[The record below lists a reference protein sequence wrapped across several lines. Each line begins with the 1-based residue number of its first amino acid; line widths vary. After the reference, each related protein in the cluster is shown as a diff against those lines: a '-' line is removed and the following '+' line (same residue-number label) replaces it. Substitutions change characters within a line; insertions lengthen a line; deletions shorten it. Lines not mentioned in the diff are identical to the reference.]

1 MSTFTAVVD
10 RSITEY
16 ASSSKCLIYLDPLL
30 MERHGL
36 AVGELIRIRTQRG
49 RSVLARLAE
58 PLAQDQGAGIVRL
71 DRFLRQATKAR
82 LNETVELEPF
92 PDRAVRKVVLIPA
105 IDVFSAHNLVD
116 HLRRTF
122 ADNKTP
128 VSPGSVLYA
137 TFPHSVA
144 GTTYTVHAVEEG
156 PGVITPDTE
165 IQLDHAESHTVE
177 GAFDVTFEDVG
188 GLDNQIALVRE
199 LVQLPLQM
207 PYVYRQL
214 GISPPRGIIFYG
226 PPGTGKT
233 HLARAIANEVQARF
247 YYING
252 PDIVGTLYGETE
264 SNLRR
269 IFNEAA
275 HHAPSIILIDE
286 LDALAPKRGETGA
299 HSDTRAVTQLL
310 ALLDGLKKVEGV
322 VVIGTTNRIEAIDTA
337 LRRPGRFDREVFFGP
352 PDLRG
357 RYAILQIHTR
367 EMPLSDEALDYL
379 PQVAEATV
387 GYVGADLME
396 LCREAGLE
404 ALRRSKTVMQDHLG
418 AFRLQEV
425 HLEVTKEDFDAALS
439 RIRPSA
445 MREIM
450 VTIPDTRWEDIGGLE
465 DVKGSL
471 REAIELP
478 LKRPEV
484 FAAMGITPPKGI
496 LLYGPPGCGKTLLA
510 KAVANECQVNFLAI
524 EGPEIFTK
532 WLGESEEAVRH
543 IFRVARQVAPAIVFF
558 DQLDAIAPRRGG
570 DTESRTSERVVNQ
583 LLTELD
589 GVEPLS
595 GIMVLA
601 ATNRIDL
608 IDPSVLRPG
617 RFDTHIYVPL
627 PDATARREI
636 LTLFLKDLLFSP
648 ELTLDEILRELVDR
662 TEGFSGAELKA
673 ICDEA
678 KIFALRRTDFAEATP
693 VRPQDFQR
701 AMDKVVKAR
710 DSYTKGGPG
719 LATDRG
725 VE

>member
-1 MSTFTAVVD
+1 MLTFTAVVD
-10 RSITEY
+10 RSTTEY
-16 ASSSKCLIYLDPLL
+16 ASSSKCLVYLDPLL

-36 AVGELIRIRTQRG
+36 APGDLLKIRSQRG
-49 RSVLARLAE
+49 RTVLSRLAV
-58 PLAQDQGAGIVRL
+58 PLDQDRGAGTVRL

-82 LNETVELEPF
+82 LNEEVELERSSASP
-92 PDRAVRKVVLIPA
+92 VRKVVLIPA

-116 HLRRTF
+116 HLRQTF
-122 ADNKTP
+122 ADNQTP
-128 VSPGSVLYA
+128 VAPGSVLYA

-144 GTTYTVHAVEEG
+144 GTTYTVYAVEEG

-165 IQLDHAESHTVE
+165 IQLDHAESHTSE
-177 GAFDVTFEDVG
+177 GSFDVTFEDVG

-264 SNLRR
+264 SNLRKM
-269 IFNEAA
+269 FNEAA
-275 HHAPSIILIDE
+275 HHAPSIIMIDE

-310 ALLDGLKKVEGV
+310 SLLDGLKKVEGV

-352 PDLRG
+352 PDARG
-357 RYAILQIHTR
+357 RYAILQIHSR
-367 EMPLSDEALDYL
+367 EMPLTDEALDYL
-379 PQVAEATV
+379 PKVAEATI

-404 ALRRSKTVMQDHLG
+404 ALRRNRTVVRNHLG
-418 AFRLQEV
+418 AFRFEAGQ
-425 HLEVTKEDFDAALS
+425 LEVTKSDFDAALS

-450 VTIPDTRWEDIGGLE
+450 VTIPDTRWQDIGGLTE
-465 DVKGSL
+465 IKQRL
-471 REAIELP
+471 RELIEFP
-478 LKRPEV
+478 LTRPDL
-484 FAAMGITPPKGI
+484 FNGMGITPPRGI
-496 LLYGPPGCGKTLLA
+496 LLYGPPGTGKTLLA
-510 KAVANECQVNFLAI
+510 RAVAHECQVNFLSI

-558 DQLDAIAPRRGG
+558 DQLDAIAPKRGG

-589 GVEPLS
+589 GMEPLG
-595 GIMVLA
+595 GIVVLA

-627 PDATARREI
+627 PDTAARTEI
-636 LTLFLKDLLFSP
+636 LSLFLKGLPLAPDLSQDDLIH
-648 ELTLDEILRELVDR
+648 DLVER
-662 TEGFSGAELKA
+662 TEGFSGAELRA
-673 ICDEA
+673 LCDEA
-678 KIFALRRTDFAEATP
+678 KILALRRAGFAGTTPLQSSDLQEALEKLTQA
-693 VRPQDFQR
+693 RR
-701 AMDKVVKAR
+701 IYAKAR
-710 DSYTKGGPG
+710 
-719 LATDRG
+719 
-725 VE
+725 